1 VKRGRRWLHVAVTA
15 AVLLPSAA
23 CGGLSKSDALE
34 VVRHEVQEE
43 ASCTLPVG
51 VLSQLKMQ
59 YATKAACSKRDDEHP
74 SAKDLPTACL
84 DALVAAGVTKAMP
97 PTYMSEWTDEVAT
110 LPFDAVS
117 PYERRAR
124 ALQFKT
130 CVEMRDLRE
139 GRFHCGEAKAE
150 KVVRLTKL
158 DDARTSVLYARTVT
172 LDPQLPTIEAACG
185 AVSHPAPEATVTLEK
200 VDKKWA
206 LAHDDAAPSGSSSAA
221 H

>member
-1 VKRGRRWLHVAVTA
+1 
-15 AVLLPSAA
+15 
-23 CGGLSKSDALE
+23 LSKSDALE
-34 VVRHEVQEE
+34 VVRRDVQEE

-51 VLSQLKMQ
+51 VLSKLKMQ
-59 YATKAACSKRDDEHP
+59 YTTKAACSKRDEANP
-74 SAKDLPTACL
+74 SAKDQPTACL
-84 DALVAAGVTKAMP
+84 EALVAAGVTQAMP
-97 PTYMSEWTDEVAT
+97 PGYMSDWTDEVAT

-139 GRFHCGEAKAE
+139 GRFRCGEAKAE
-150 KVVRLTKL
+150 KVVRVTKL
-158 DDARTSVLYARTVT
+158 GDARASVLYARTVT
-172 LDPQLPTIEAACG
+172 LDPSLRGIEAACG
-185 AVSHPAPEATVTLEK
+185 SVSHPAPEATVTLEK

-206 LAHDDAAPSGSSSAA
+206 LAHDDAPPSASASA